1 MRRFIRPAL
10 YLTLALCLLTAAAG
24 AVVAVYCVRLS
35 DLIDQRFSGR
45 RWSIPSRVYDDGV
58 MLYPGEHI
66 GREILADKL
75 LRLGYRRTQDRPA
88 SKGWFQIAG
97 RSLNVFLHDIT
108 LPSRSRPGF
117 AATITFDSGS
127 IDRLIRTEDGI
138 ELGLLDLEPEEIMLF
153 FGPDREDRSLVSLRQ
168 VPAHVISAVMAA
180 EDARFYDH
188 RGVDVLGILRAL
200 WTNLRWGE
208 VRQGGSTITQQLAK
222 NYFLSPEKTLS
233 RKFREMLM
241 AVTMEFM
248 YTKDEILEI
257 YLNEIYFGQKGSISI
272 NGIEEASRLYFNK
285 SVGDLNVPE
294 AATIA
299 GIIRAPN
306 LYSPYRN
313 RERALDRR
321 NTVLRLMH
329 RHGWISEK
337 EMNDALAAP
346 IGTSGYEA
354 NRRTAPYFVDY
365 VSEQLSQLY
374 SPQALASLG
383 LSLYTTLDT
392 MVQDAA
398 ERALQKGLEQL
409 EKDYPKLRRDDPRNR
424 LQGAVVVLQ
433 PKTGHIL
440 AMVGGRDYN
449 ESQFNRAVQAK
460 RQPGSAFKP
469 FVYLTALDR
478 FTPASLLSNEPR
490 AYEVNGQEWK
500 PANFDGFSGGMVR
513 MRTAL
518 AHSMNLP
525 TVDLALKI
533 GLESIVA
540 QAQEMGITTE
550 LKPYPALALGA
561 FEVVPLE
568 LARAYCAFAAD
579 GVLPYPLSLT
589 QVVDDK
595 GNSLERRHVTIQR
608 VMSPE
613 KAYLMNS
620 MLNSVTRDGT
630 AHSLSKYGITTP
642 SAGKTGTTNEYRD
655 TWFVGYNPDILALVW
670 VGFDNGDSTGL
681 TGAKAAL
688 PIWAELMRSI
698 RWQISGG
705 WFNMPPGVETRVI
718 CADSGNLA
726 TANCPRP
733 VEEVFLESNVPTQPC
748 TLHGTSGW
756 RIRTGF
762 ENRGEKFDEP
772 R

>member
-1 MRRFIRPAL
+1 M
-10 YLTLALCLLTAAAG
+10 
-24 AVVAVYCVRLS
+24 VAVYCVRLS